1 MSKVQPDSEW
11 QFVRL
16 FPILSVKKRKGKK
29 TKTQIYVTFA
39 VWHGGKCHLHFA
51 LLFKVESEIV
61 TFTCK
66 EGEL

>member
-1 MSKVQPDSEW
+1 MTGFTKTQRHK
-11 QFVRL
+11 FVGL
-16 FPILSVKKRKGKK
+16 FPILGVKK
-29 TKTQIYVTFA
+29 TKTQIYVIFA